1 MAQIEIR
8 EVDLVNR
15 IVLTSDYRSLP
26 ITDLFND
33 HGHETSDY
41 NAAVMCI
48 AGRPG
53 EWLSVKLGRYHR
65 SALQ

>member
-15 IVLTSDYRSLP
+15 IVLTTDDRALP

-33 HGHETSDY
+33 HGHQTGDY

-53 EWLSVKLGRYHR
+53 EWLSVKLGRYDRR
-65 SALQ
+65 SLQ